1 MQIGAYRWESLPIF
15 LAPME
20 DVTDTPFRQICI
32 QFGADAVFTEF
43 ISVEGIIHQA
53 RKTLKKAQ
61 IFEQERPIAIQI
73 FGSDADSMR
82 KATRLL
88 NELRP
93 DWIDINFGCPA
104 YKVVCQGAGA
114 AILKDPDKMEYLTA
128 TVRENTSFP
137 VTVKT
142 RLGWDEKSIYIDQ
155 VALRLQR
162 VGISA
167 LTVHLRT
174 KAQGYKGQAQW
185 HYLAHLKALPHL
197 TIPIIGNGDIQTP
210 QQAAQWIEN
219 YQPDGIMIG
228 RAAIGYPWIFR
239 EIKTYLQT
247 GKLLPPPTL
256 EERLEVC
263 EKHLRLSLAWKE
275 TPYQAVVEHRKY
287 YSGYFKGL
295 PHFKSWR
302 MKLMQATT
310 PDEVFFTLEE
320 IRKTYD
326 AYMALSATAAMERNP
341 D

>member
-1 MQIGAYRWESLPIF
+1 MKIGTCSWEGVPVF

-20 DVTDTPFRQICI
+20 NVTDPPFRQICK
-32 QFGADAVFTEF
+32 QLGADAVFTEF
-43 ISVEGIIHQA
+43 ISVEGLVHQA

-73 FGSDADSMR
+73 FGSDADSMK
-82 KATRLL
+82 KATKII
-88 NELRP
+88 NDFEP
-93 DWIDINFGCPA
+93 DWIDINYGCPA

-114 AILKDPDKMEYLTA
+114 AILKDPDKMERLTA
-128 TVRENTSFP
+128 TVLENTSLP

-142 RLGWDEKSIYIDQ
+142 RLGWDEKSILIDQ
-155 VALRLQR
+155 VALRLQK

-185 HYLAHLKALPHL
+185 HYLPYLKTLPKL
-197 TIPIIGNGDIQTP
+197 TIPLIGNGDIQNA
-210 QQAAQWIEN
+210 QQAVQWIKK

-228 RAAIGYPWIFR
+228 RASIGYPWIFR

-247 GKLLPPPTL
+247 GKIAPPPTV
-256 EERLEVC
+256 EERLHVC

-275 TPYQAVVEHRKY
+275 TPHQAVVEHRKY

-302 MKLMQATT
+302 MKLLQATT
-310 PDEVFFTLEE
+310 PDEVFFTLDE

-326 AYMALSATAAMERNP
+326 AYLALSATPAMERSS